1 MAMPVPA
8 QAIDIADIDGIWESG
23 VYITGVTKHLTARNA
38 LKYMYVCRLLICNKR
53 TYYTMDT

>member
-23 VYITGVTKHLTARNA
+23 VYITGCHETPHRTQRAKI
-38 LKYMYVCRLLICNKR
+38 YVCMSFIN
-53 TYYTMDT
+53 M